1 MDGDLRPDL
10 SRINKKGRIIYVG
23 DPLCSWCWGISPHLS
38 KLKAH
43 YKEEMEFEIL
53 LGGLRPGGGEKWNDQ
68 FKNFLRQ
75 HWEHVTELS
84 GQPFGYKIFDRDDF
98 NYDTEPPCRAVR
110 VARDMVPEKE
120 LDFFKTIQYDFYI
133 KNNDSMNRSAKNSIW
148 ILLILPKNTP
158 RKNTTISHVTIFT

>member
-84 GQPFGYKIFDRDDF
+84 GQPFGYKI
-98 NYDTEPPCRAVR
+98 Y
-110 VARDMVPEKE
+110 K
-120 LDFFKTIQYDFYI
+120 
-133 KNNDSMNRSAKNSIW
+133 
-148 ILLILPKNTP
+148 LI
-158 RKNTTISHVTIFT
+158 